1 MQLPCAGKIEYC
13 YRVVREGVDIYSSL
27 LEPRKGR
34 DFHCAALKL
43 RLSTPE
49 AIVTER
55 RILNS
60 LFTKLEEWEGN
71 KGQVLKY
78 LLCLI
83 RKSYEELTK
92 RTLSQSIILSLI
104 DYMCAGAAEGGCSE
118 EHDATLRSNL
128 NDLSLKGMY
137 DPGIISTGHNFKRMW
152 FQKWLHEGMI

>member
-1 MQLPCAGKIEYC
+1 MKA
-13 YRVVREGVDIYSSL
+13 VRELVLWSTSYSVSSD
-27 LEPRKGR
+27 EIR
-34 DFHCAALKL
+34 DFHCAA
-43 RLSTPE
+43 PE

-60 LFTKLEEWEGN
+60 LFAKLEEWEGN
-71 KGQVLKY
+71 KRQVLKY

-104 DYMCAGAAEGGCSE
+104 DYMCAGAAEAGCSE
-118 EHDATLRSNL
+118 EQDATLRSNL

-137 DPGIISTGHNFKRMW
+137 DPGIISTGHSFKRMW
-152 FQKWLHEGMI
+152 FQKWLHEGMIHVLNKLKRTYPLDV